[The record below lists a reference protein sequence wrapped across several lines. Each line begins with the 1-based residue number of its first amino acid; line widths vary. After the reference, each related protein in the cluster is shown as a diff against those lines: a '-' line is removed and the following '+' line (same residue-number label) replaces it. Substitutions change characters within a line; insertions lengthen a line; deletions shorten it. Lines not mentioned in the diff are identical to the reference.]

1 MSGIVGFP
9 LADLADH
16 VGAKLAGDPD
26 TLITGIATLQDARAG
41 QIAFLANP
49 KYRKYLNSTLASA
62 VILAPDQGEGFCGN
76 ALLIE
81 NPYHAYARLTAL
93 FARKP
98 HTSRGIHPSAVV
110 ADSAKLGADVS
121 VGPQVIIEA
130 NASIGN
136 GVTIGGGSFIGEDCQ
151 IGADSLIHP
160 NVTILYGT
168 RIGARSIFHS
178 GVVIGGDG
186 FGFAPHQNG
195 WAKIHHL
202 ANVTIGEDVEL
213 GAGTCVDR
221 GALSDTVIAD
231 GVKIDNMVQ
240 VAHGVKIG
248 RNTVI
253 AGCTAIAGSTE
264 IGANCVI
271 AGGVGIVGHLK
282 IAEKVTITAMTLVS
296 KSITEPGSYSS
307 GTPVTSTREWRKLA
321 VRFGQLEEI
330 SRRLKSLENT
340 DQ

>member
-1 MSGIVGFP
+1 MAGSVGLP
-9 LADLADH
+9 LADLAAH

-26 TLITGIATLQDARAG
+26 TLITGIATLQDAHAG

-49 KYRKYLNSTLASA
+49 KYRKYLSSTLASA
-62 VILAPDQGEGFCGN
+62 VILAPDQAEDFSGN
-76 ALLIE
+76 ALVIA

-98 HTSRGIHPSAVV
+98 TKHRGIHPSAVIAESV
-110 ADSAKLGADVS
+110 ILGQNVS
-121 VGPQVIIEA
+121 VGPL
-130 NASIGN
+130 
-136 GVTIGGGSFIGEDCQ
+136 VTIEENVEIGDGTVIGAGCFIGEESR

-160 NVTILYGT
+160 NVTVSHGT
-168 RIGARSIFHS
+168 RVGARAIFHS

-186 FGFAPHQNG
+186 FGFAPHESG
-195 WAKIHHL
+195 WTKIHHL
-202 ANVTIGEDVEL
+202 ANVTIGDDVEL

-221 GALSDTVIAD
+221 GALSDTVIAS

-248 RNTVI
+248 ENTVI

-271 AGGVGIVGHLK
+271 AGGVGIVGHIT
-282 IAEKVTITAMTLVS
+282 IAEKVTITAMSLVS

-307 GTPVTSTREWRKLA
+307 GTPITSTREWRKLA
-321 VRFGQLEEI
+321 VRFGQLDEI
-330 SRRLKSLENT
+330 NRRLKTLENT